1 MDYTFYKNDDKQHLV
16 NDFEKEEEQTISTLS
31 SQQVQRVDLYMND
44 SRKLKKEWMLD
55 YGVDASFS
63 DTRNESGQ
71 SINGGNAPEGTFR
84 LKQKDYSMGAFASFT
99 KQFGKKVSLNA
110 SLSLQY
116 YKASVDS
123 AGKKKTLWN
132 RAGLF
137 PSIEF
142 YLQGGSVRYADV
154 FLFE

>member
-1 MDYTFYKNDDKQHLV
+1 
-16 NDFEKEEEQTISTLS
+16 
-31 SQQVQRVDLYMND
+31 
-44 SRKLKKEWMLD
+44 MLL
-55 YGVDASFS
+55 FPIP
-63 DTRNESGQ
+63 RNESGQ

-84 LKQKDYSMGAFASFT
+84 LKQKDYSMGAFAGFT

-137 PSIEF
+137 PQLNFTYKVAPSGMLMFSFSSDKTIRPI
-142 YLQGGSVRYADV
+142 G
-154 FLFE
+154 

>member
-1 MDYTFYKNDDKQHLV
+1 
-16 NDFEKEEEQTISTLS
+16 
-31 SQQVQRVDLYMND
+31 
-44 SRKLKKEWMLD
+44 
-55 YGVDASFS
+55 
-63 DTRNESGQ
+63 
-71 SINGGNAPEGTFR
+71 
-84 LKQKDYSMGAFASFT
+84 MGAFASFT

-137 PSIEF
+137 PQLNFTYKVAPSGMLMFSFSSDKTYPSYWDVTPQESPINSII
-142 YLQGGSVRYADV
+142 
-154 FLFE
+154 

>member
-1 MDYTFYKNDDKQHLV
+1 MDVGL
-16 NDFEKEEEQTISTLS
+16 
-31 SQQVQRVDLYMND
+31 R
-44 SRKLKKEWMLD
+44 
-55 YGVDASFS
+55 VDASFS

-84 LKQKDYSMGAFASFT
+84 LKQKKIIQWVLLPVLQ

-132 RAGLF
+132 RGRPF

-154 FLFE
+154 FPFQ